1 VGERKA
7 KQRNKQEGLDIDI
20 IVMSNT
26 DKEDEH
32 IHPEATLGFEYA
44 GNSTEPD
51 IGSGATI
58 RSETIIYNDVRIGNG
73 FTTGHNA
80 LVREHTE
87 IGDDV
92 VVGTNTVID
101 GQSEIGSSVSMQT
114 NVYVPSNTTIGD
126 DVFLGPNAVLT
137 NDPYPV
143 RKDVTLV
150 GPTVKDGASIGANA
164 TILPNVT
171 IGEDAFIA
179 AGATVTKDVPPNT
192 LAVGTPA
199 EHEELPE
206 SLQGENEI

>member
-1 VGERKA
+1 
-7 KQRNKQEGLDIDI
+7 
-20 IVMSNT
+20 MSNSEN
-26 DKEDEH
+26 EDEH

-44 GNSTEPD
+44 ENSTEPD
-51 IGSGATI
+51 VGSGATI
-58 RSETIIYNDVRIGNG
+58 RTGTIIYNDVRIGDG
-73 FTTGHNA
+73 FITGHNA
-80 LVREHTE
+80 LVREYTE

-101 GQSEIGSSVSMQT
+101 GRSDIGSSVSMQT
-114 NVYVPSNTTIGD
+114 NVYVPSNTAIGD
-126 DVFLGPNAVLT
+126 NVFLGPNAVLT

-150 GPTVKDGASIGANA
+150 GPTVKNGVSIGANA
-164 TILPNVT
+164 TVLPGVT
-171 IGEDAFIA
+171 IGEDAFVA
-179 AGATVTKDVPPNT
+179 AGATVTKDVPSKT